1 MLILLFKKAIK
12 LYKMKTNTKKVA
24 PKGMINDAIKT
35 TKKVVANANDFALD
49 TTETVVIEGIE
60 ITSQWQT
67 VTEKAIKGGLKLASA
82 QQDLVF
88 DLLTS
93 VKKQYKDGKKKFT
106 KLVA

>member
-1 MLILLFKKAIK
+1 MKK
-12 LYKMKTNTKKVA
+12 NTKTTA
-24 PKGMINDAIKT
+24 PKGMVTKAVKA
-35 TKKVVANANDFALD
+35 TKKVVANANDYALN
-49 TTETVVIEGIE
+49 TTETVVTEGLE
-60 ITSQWQT
+60 ITAQWQT

-93 VKKQYKDGKKKFT
+93 VKKQYKDGKKKFA